1 MPMTLEKKKRVTEDL
16 TRVLEEAGAVY
27 LTDFS
32 GLDVASMTELRARLR
47 REGVG
52 YRVAKN
58 TLMRRALDGLEDYP
72 DLGEHLT
79 GPTGLV
85 LGGEDPVV
93 PAKLVKQFASEH
105 DDRPRV
111 KVGVVGRKTLSAEE
125 VGRLAELPTREEL
138 IASIMG
144 SLTASVSGIVG
155 VLEGLIRDIA
165 HMAHAAAEKRE
176 GQEQQQ

>member
-1 MPMTLEKKKRVTEDL
+1 MPMTLEKKKQVTEDL
-16 TRVLEEAGAVY
+16 TKILDEAGAVY

-32 GLDVASMTELRARLR
+32 GLDVESMTELRARLR
-47 REGVG
+47 SEGVG

-58 TLMRRALDGLEDYP
+58 TLMRRALAELEAYP
-72 DLGEHLT
+72 DLDQHLK

-93 PAKLVKQFASEH
+93 PAKIVKEFAKEH

-155 VLEGLIRDIA
+155 VLNGLLRDIA

-176 GQEQQQ
+176 REEDQ

>member
-1 MPMTLEKKKRVTEDL
+1 MPMTLEKKKEVTEDL
-16 TRVLEEAGAVY
+16 SRVLDEAGAVY

-32 GLDVASMTELRARLR
+32 GLDVESMTELRARLR
-47 REGVG
+47 EEGVG

-58 TLMRRALDGLEDYP
+58 TLMRRALSDLEEYP
-72 DLGEHLT
+72 DLEEHLR

-93 PAKLVKQFASEH
+93 PAKIVKQFAADH

-111 KVGVVGRKTLSAEE
+111 KVGVVGRRALSAEE
-125 VGRLAELPTREEL
+125 VAKLAELPTREEL
-138 IASIMG
+138 LASIMG

-155 VLEGLIRDIA
+155 VLNGLLRDIGQ
-165 HMAHAAAEKRE
+165 MALAAAEKRE
-176 GQEQQQ
+176 SQQQD

>member
-1 MPMTLEKKKRVTEDL
+1 MPMTLERKKQVTEDL
-16 TRVLEEAGAVY
+16 ARVLEEAGAVY

-32 GLDVASMTELRARLR
+32 GLDVASMTELRAQLR
-47 REGVG
+47 SEGVG

-58 TLMRRALDGLEDYP
+58 TLMLRALDQLDEYP
-72 DLGEHLT
+72 DLEEHLR

-93 PAKLVKQFASEH
+93 PAKLVKRFAEEH
-105 DDRPRV
+105 DDRPKV

-138 IASIMG
+138 LASIMG

-155 VLEGLIRDIA
+155 VLDGLMRDIA

-176 GQEQQQ
+176 AEQD

>member
-1 MPMTLEKKKRVTEDL
+1 MAMTLETKKQVTEDL
-16 TRVLEEAGAVY
+16 ARVLEEAGAVY

-32 GLDVASMTELRARLR
+32 GLDVESMTELRARLR
-47 REGVG
+47 SEGVG

-58 TLMRRALDGLEDYP
+58 TLMRRALSGLEEYP
-72 DLGEHLT
+72 DLEKHLH

-93 PAKLVKQFASEH
+93 PAKLVKEFASEH

-144 SLTASVSGIVG
+144 GLTSSVSGIVG
-155 VLEGLIRDIA
+155 VLNGLLRDIA
-165 HMAHAAAEKRE
+165 HMAQAAAEKRE
-176 GQEQQQ
+176 AEQD